1 MNFALFR
8 DAPKGRMDVPARTH
22 AQAALYT
29 RKVWAVVVE
38 RIKWAESEE
47 RSPLFLPMKLAS
59 HPTITAL
66 AGGGNQQT
74 PSALVVK
81 WETNQIQHTKSL
93 VQIGLFFS
101 LSGSLFT
108 ELSCRLG

>member
-1 MNFALFR
+1 MNFALF

-38 RIKWAESEE
+38 RIKWARKSETVL
-47 RSPLFLPMKLAS
+47 PLFLPMKLAS
-59 HPTITAL
+59 HPTITL
-66 AGGGNQQT
+66 WQVEGISKR
-74 PSALVVK
+74 PPALVVK
-81 WETNQIQHTKSL
+81 WGANQIQHTKSL

-101 LSGSLFT
+101 LS
-108 ELSCRLG
+108 